1 MTAAAPSGR
10 HIVLATSG
18 SLGDLYPFLAL
29 ACELQHRGHRAT
41 IATTV
46 NHRHHVLRAGIGYHR
61 MRPEPEESPS
71 FHARYM
77 HPKTG
82 GEFVYKHYLAPA
94 IRDSYADL
102 AEATDG
108 ADMLVSQ
115 SLMALAAPLLAAES
129 GIPWVS
135 AVFQPMTM
143 FSVHERP
150 NYLPYPILPWLCARD
165 PGMHS
170 RIFHYVRKYTE
181 DWVQPVIDFRRE
193 LGLADLGHPM
203 YEGQHSPACVL
214 AMFSPLLGGAQ
225 PDWPKAAVQTGTAQF
240 TPPAPALPDELQAFL
255 ARKDKPLV
263 VFTLSSSASDTGD
276 FYLECVK
283 AAGML
288 GLRALLITSGQAASR
303 QWQTA
308 LPEWAMRLDYAPFE
322 IIFPHAA
329 AVVHAGGIGTGFRAL
344 QAGVPQV
351 LIPHAHD
358 QLDNAMRLC
367 RLGVATLIRRRRVGA
382 RYLANVLGTQLANAE
397 ARRRALELQ
406 QPARRENG
414 ALAAADIIERQ
425 LAHA

>member
-1 MTAAAPSGR
+1 MTTAISSR
-10 HIVLATSG
+10 QIVLATSG

-29 ACELQHRGHRAT
+29 ACELQRRGHRAT
-41 IATTV
+41 IATTA
-46 NHRHHVLRAGIGYHR
+46 NHRHIVLRAGIGYHR
-61 MRPEPEESPS
+61 MRPEPEESPA

-94 IRDSYADL
+94 IRDSHADL
-102 AEATDG
+102 SEAVAG

-115 SLMALAAPLLAAES
+115 SLMALAAPLVAAES
-129 GIPWVS
+129 GVPWVS

-143 FSVHERP
+143 FSVYERP
-150 NYLPYPILPWLCARD
+150 NYLPYPFLPWLCARN
-165 PGMHS
+165 PEIHS
-170 RIFHYVRKYTE
+170 RIFHYIRKYTE
-181 DWVQPVIDFRRE
+181 EWVQPVIALRRE

-214 AMFSPLLGGAQ
+214 AMFSPLLGGAR
-225 PDWPKAAVQTGTAQF
+225 PDWPKATVQTGTAQF
-240 TPPAPALPDELQAFL
+240 AFPAPSLPDELHAFL
-255 ARKDKPLV
+255 ARQDKPLV

-283 AAGML
+283 AAGAL

-303 QWQTA
+303 PWRTV
-308 LPEWAMRLDYAPFE
+308 LPEWAMRLDYAPFD
-322 IIFPHAA
+322 IVFQHAA

-367 RLGVATLIRRRRVGA
+367 QLGVATLIRRRRVSA
-382 RYLANVLGTQLANAE
+382 RLLAKVLREQLAHGE
-397 ARRRALELQ
+397 ARRRAAQLQ
-406 QPARRENG
+406 QPAQRENG
-414 ALAAADIIERQ
+414 AHAAADVIERQ